1 MQEILNHVFTTGGV
15 GLRFAIIASRY
26 NDFITEKLVQG
37 AIDAFLENGVAPSD
51 IEVFWCPGGL
61 EIPALAKRV
70 ARYGAGG
77 KAFHGMVCCGCVIRG
92 ETDHY
97 HFVAEQAMRGV
108 ADVAL
113 EAEIAVG
120 NAILTVATVEQAL
133 ERAGEKSTNKG
144 YEAALAALAMA
155 NQFRKLPK
163 QQ

>member
-1 MQEILNHVFTTGGV
+1 MQEILNHEFTTAGT

-37 AIDAFLENGVAPSD
+37 AIDALLENGVAPAD

-61 EIPALAKRV
+61 EIPALATRV
-70 ARYGAGG
+70 ARYGSGG

-108 ADVAL
+108 ADLAL
-113 EAEIAVG
+113 EAEIAIG

-133 ERAGEKSTNKG
+133 ERAGEKSCNKG

-155 NQFRKLPK
+155 NQFRTLTKP
-163 QQ
+163 Q